1 MTNLWNRRWW
11 DAAVIALAVNSAI
24 FGVLFTSN
32 DHLRWGISA
41 GFVPVGLLGIGLLTL
56 TKWHSVAT
64 VMIIAGCALASIA
77 WWVMYTVALAL
88 IIVIGGFQSS
98 RLGFSG
104 ALRRGDAQLTAD
116 AS

>member
-11 DAAVIALAVNSAI
+11 DAAVIALVVNSAI

-32 DHLRWGISA
+32 DHLGWGITA

-56 TKWHSVAT
+56 TKWRSVAT
-64 VMIIAGCALASIA
+64 VMIIAGGALASIA
-77 WWVMYTVALAL
+77 WWVMYTVAMAL
-88 IIVIGGFQSS
+88 IIVIGGFQNS